1 MGLARVGGHQG
12 AGFVTERWVGGE
24 NDSLQ
29 SSVAT
34 TIIEVDDGDG
44 IGVLWKHSRGGQQL
58 PNCSLLLDYW
68 ELQMRGQII
77 FRVISK
83 SESQLATMVLS
94 KAPQGVTIFRCHD
107 HGGLGRKLDTKFG
120 CQHESGQCKE

>member
-1 MGLARVGGHQG
+1 MNVGAQLEIIIEHIPVERVRQVALARVGGHQG

-44 IGVLWKHSRGGQQL
+44 IGVLWKHSRGGQ
-58 PNCSLLLDYW
+58 
-68 ELQMRGQII
+68 
-77 FRVISK
+77 
-83 SESQLATMVLS
+83 
-94 KAPQGVTIFRCHD
+94 
-107 HGGLGRKLDTKFG
+107 
-120 CQHESGQCKE
+120 